1 MMKKLLVFT
10 FALFLVFGLTLNS
23 SAQNNEGLSVMTAK
37 AFSMGGAFTGVAD
50 DVGAVLFNPA
60 GLTQSGIVGLQG
72 NGGVSDIDTKSLNQ
86 VRDFAS
92 KVSGDINFTD
102 GDELKN
108 SFPESTSLS
117 MQGFGGANLKSVAL
131 SGKVK
136 STYDIY
142 TDNGENVFD
151 NHNDISGIISYGAKL
166 ASPPGEIASLAYG
179 FNIKMTQHNYNQ
191 YKL

>member
-1 MMKKLLVFT
+1 MMKKVFIVT
-10 FALFLVFGLTLNS
+10 FALFLIVGMTFNS
-23 SAQNNEGLSVMTAK
+23 NAQSNEELYVMTAK
-37 AFSMGGAFTGVAD
+37 AFSMGGAFNGVAD
-50 DVGAVLFNPA
+50 DVRAVLFNPA

-72 NGGVSDIDTKSLNQ
+72 NGGLSDIDTKSLNQ

-136 STYDIY
+136 STYDI
-142 TDNGENVFD
+142 
-151 NHNDISGIISYGAKL
+151 
-166 ASPPGEIASLAYG
+166 
-179 FNIKMTQHNYNQ
+179 
-191 YKL
+191 